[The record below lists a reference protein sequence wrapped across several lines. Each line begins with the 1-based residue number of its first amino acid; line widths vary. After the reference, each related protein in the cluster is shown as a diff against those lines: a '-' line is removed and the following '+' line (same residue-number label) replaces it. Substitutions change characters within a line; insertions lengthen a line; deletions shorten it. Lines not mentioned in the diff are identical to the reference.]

1 LLFGLYEYLYKSKMS
16 RLKISMPFKIA
27 LLLFTGV
34 VIIVFS
40 GYLSYKSISSVV
52 TMIYSNNTPDDGLAT
67 IRDITTT
74 IDQAENNVRLYGL
87 TKEDNYLNQYKVL
100 TTGIDSVIDKLY
112 KQYPEDEWFSHK
124 IDTINALIDVKI
136 QVWRGMI
143 SIWQYDSTQNAI
155 SDLTERFQP
164 LEPDTIVKQGF
175 FKRIFGK
182 DKKEEHDPA
191 LQKEEILELLGEIEK
206 NEQETGLLLQAKETE
221 LTQSS
226 SSLNEAFLSLMA
238 QLEAYERE
246 LDRARYEKAGELSRK
261 TYILLGIFSLSGT
274 FLSILV
280 LFLVIK
286 YSRKNRSYNNALIR
300 SRKETEELVKAK
312 ELFMANVSHEI
323 RTPLNAISG
332 FIKQILGMP
341 LEKALR
347 EKIEIVDSASNQLM
361 RLTNDTL
368 DFSKLQA
375 GKLTLNNLHF
385 DPGTEV
391 KNVCTLFTNM
401 AEKNGNTLRYRVE
414 NMQNTILFGDAQRF
428 QQILYNLLS
437 NALKFTENGL
447 VEVSVQ
453 VLLLENNIS
462 SLTVSVKDN
471 GLGIDVSN
479 IDKIF
484 QDFTQ
489 EDENTAVKF
498 GGTGLGLSI
507 VKKLVEMFN
516 GSVKVK
522 STKGIGTL
530 VTCNLQFKTGE
541 SAKMRSVHPEGHVIV
556 LPEGFRLLVA
566 DDEEY
571 NCKLITTILDKWKA
585 DYDVAMN
592 GVDAVHLLSDNEY
605 DLVLMDLR
613 MPGINGEDA
622 TKFIRETLKKS
633 SEQLPV
639 FGITADTSYKTK
651 SGKGELFN
659 AFLIKPFT
667 ESQLSSLVSGVLA
680 QRSSTSGQ
688 QNDLA
693 KVQSDRQ
700 LGELS
705 NLIQMAG
712 DDMGFVEEMIIQFEK
727 TTLEGLEEMETALDE
742 GRFGTVRELAHKL
755 IPPSRHLGLSL
766 LLEQL
771 REIEMKAPRAS
782 QMLLRDLINRARKS
796 SSLAGKSLHEQFR
809 QMQLK
814 R

>member
-1 LLFGLYEYLYKSKMS
+1 MA
-16 RLKISMPFKIA
+16 RLKVSMPFKIA
-27 LLLFTGV
+27 ILLFAGV
-34 VIIVFS
+34 VIILFS

-52 TMIYSNNTPDDGLAT
+52 TMIYNNNTQEDGLST
-67 IRDITTT
+67 IQDITIT
-74 IDQAENNVRLYGL
+74 IDRAENNVRLYGL
-87 TKEDNYLNQYKVL
+87 TKEDIYLDKYKVL
-100 TTGIDSVIDKLY
+100 ITGIDSVIDKLY

-124 IDTINALIDVKI
+124 IDTINSLIDVKI
-136 QVWRGMI
+136 RVWREMI

-155 SDLTERFQP
+155 SDLTERFQAV
-164 LEPDTIVKQGF
+164 EADTIVKQGF

-182 DKKEEHDPA
+182 DKKEEMDPA
-191 LQKEEILELLGEIEK
+191 LQNEEILELLGQIERI
-206 NEQETGLLLQAKETE
+206 EQETGLRLQSKETE

-226 SSLNEAFLSLMA
+226 NSLNEAFLSLMA

-246 LDRARYEKAGELSRK
+246 LDLARYEKAGELSRK

-286 YSRKNRSYNNALIR
+286 YSRKNRAYNDALIQ
-300 SRKETEELVKAK
+300 SRKETEELAKAK

-332 FIKQILGMP
+332 FIKQIMGMP
-341 LEKALR
+341 LEKEVR

-375 GKLTLNNLHF
+375 GKLTLSNLHF

-401 AEKNGNTLRYRVE
+401 VEKNGNTLRYSVE
-414 NMQNTILFGDAQRF
+414 NMQNTILFGDSQRF

-453 VLLLENNIS
+453 VLPLENDLAPMI
-462 SLTVSVKDN
+462 VSVKDN
-471 GLGIDVSN
+471 GLGIDESN

-489 EDENTAVKF
+489 EDEYIAVKF
-498 GGTGLGLSI
+498 GGTGLGLAI
-507 VKKLVEMFN
+507 VKKLVEMFQ
-516 GSVKVK
+516 GSVKVE

-530 VTCNLQFKTGE
+530 VTCNLQFQKGDASKMKTG
-541 SAKMRSVHPEGHVIV
+541 HPEDHMIE
-556 LPEGFRLLVA
+556 LPEGFRFLVA

-613 MPGINGEDA
+613 MPGINGVNA

-633 SEQLPV
+633 NQELPV
-639 FGITADTSYKTK
+639 FGITADTSYNAK
-651 SGKGELFN
+651 SGKEKLFN

-667 ESQLSSLVSGVLA
+667 ESQLSRLVSEALG
-680 QRSSTSGQ
+680 QSSQSFQ
-688 QNDLA
+688 QSDLA
-693 KVQSDRQ
+693 EIQPDQQQGDLSD
-700 LGELS
+700 
-705 NLIQMAG
+705 LIRMAG
-712 DDMGFVEEMIIQFEK
+712 DDMDFVEEMITQFEK
-727 TTLEGLEEMETALDE
+727 TTLKGLDEMETALDE
-742 GRFGTVRELAHKL
+742 GRFGSIKDLAHKL
-755 IPPSRHLGLSL
+755 TPPGRHLGLSL

-771 REIEMKAPRAS
+771 REIETKAPRGNKI
-782 QMLLRDLINRARKS
+782 LLRDLIKRARKS
-796 SSLAGKSLHEQFR
+796 SSLAGKSLHAQFR
-809 QMQLK
+809 QMK
-814 R
+814 TK